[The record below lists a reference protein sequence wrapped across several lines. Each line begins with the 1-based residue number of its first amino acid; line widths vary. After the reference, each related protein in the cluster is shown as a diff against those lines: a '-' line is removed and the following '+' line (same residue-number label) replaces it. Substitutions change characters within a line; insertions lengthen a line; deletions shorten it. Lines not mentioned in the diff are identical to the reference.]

1 MTHRETL
8 ALIRAQN
15 ELETAMLAL
24 GKGDIDKA
32 GTAIA
37 AAVRHIDTLIGD

>member
-1 MTHRETL
+1 MNHRETL
-8 ALIRAQN
+8 ALVRAQN

-24 GKGDIDKA
+24 GKHDIDKA
-32 GTAIA
+32 TVAIA